1 MQKVPSIRK
10 LLADNAIKKVHDY
23 NDAVTINKDK
33 LLKVSLTGK
42 MASANTLSSNNNTK
56 SSEDRKTI
64 NQERRSKNRIY
75 LKSISTKMAMERTSG
90 KKNEPMTIV
99 MKS

>member
-1 MQKVPSIRK
+1 
-10 LLADNAIKKVHDY
+10 
-23 NDAVTINKDK
+23 
-33 LLKVSLTGK
+33 
-42 MASANTLSSNNNTK
+42 MASANTLSSNHNTK
-56 SSEDRKTI
+56 SSEENKTI
-64 NQERRSKNRIY
+64 NQERRTKNRIY

>member
-42 MASANTLSSNNNTK
+42 MASANTLSSNHNTK